1 MERTGAKDGDP
12 WVSGALLWGI
22 VPDKHEN
29 VSYRE
34 IRGKVWIGQ
43 KKKRQGENVG
53 RSQRIS
59 FPSTNRA

>member
-34 IRGKVWIGQ
+34 IRGKVWIGE
-43 KKKRQGENVG
+43 KKKR
-53 RSQRIS
+53 
-59 FPSTNRA
+59 